1 MVNRRIRLDHWAQ
14 TMAYNMFNHL
24 IIAPI
29 CYITVHSQATT
40 HVKNQTSEYNM
51 ERFYY
56 SKLSPVY
63 IKDLQQTSYLY
74 RPETMHKTDCFF
86 KQIIEEDKMHT

>member
-1 MVNRRIRLDHWAQ
+1 MVNGRIWLDHWAQ

-40 HVKNQTSEYNM
+40 HAKNLYASAKRKYNM
-51 ERFYY
+51 ET
-56 SKLSPVY
+56 L
-63 IKDLQQTSYLY
+63 LQL
-74 RPETMHKTDCFF
+74 KT
-86 KQIIEEDKMHT
+86 ISHVN

>member
-1 MVNRRIRLDHWAQ
+1 MVNRRIRLDYWAQ

-40 HVKNQTSEYNM
+40 HAKNQTSEYNM
-51 ERFYY
+51 ENA
-56 SKLSPVY
+56 STA
-63 IKDLQQTSYLY
+63 QNYLLC
-74 RPETMHKTDCFF
+74 K
-86 KQIIEEDKMHT
+86 